1 MRQPISTIN
10 AGPVRPK
17 QSYSEIPTAGS
28 TWAEGN
34 DHIYGGAGN
43 DFVHGATGQDYL
55 EGNDGND
62 ELFGEADN
70 DILVGQQGNDRLDG
84 GTGVDRMIGGV
95 GDDIYIVDSS
105 GDNVVEFEN
114 GGRDQVLASA
124 NFSLGTHGRI

>member
-1 MRQPISTIN
+1 MEAPETILSMAQLGRTIS
-10 AGPVRPK
+10 
-17 QSYSEIPTAGS
+17 
-28 TWAEGN
+28 
-34 DHIYGGAGN
+34 
-43 DFVHGATGQDYL
+43 

-124 NFSLGTHGRI
+124 NFSLGTHVENLILTGTEILQEQATIWTTES